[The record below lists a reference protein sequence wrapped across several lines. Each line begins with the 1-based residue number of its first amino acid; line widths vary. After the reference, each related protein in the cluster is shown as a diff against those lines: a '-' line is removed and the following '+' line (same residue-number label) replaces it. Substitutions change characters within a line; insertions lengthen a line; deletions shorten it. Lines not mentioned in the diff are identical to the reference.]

1 MASLENDFTTLP
13 NRSVEILDCIKD
25 RDKIQVY
32 KQYAMEQVNHYE
44 HQHPWDS
51 CKKGDILYI
60 VRSDTLILSWMKVE
74 IETYED
80 LHIGYILNFATAK
93 KSI

>member
-44 HQHPWDS
+44 HQHP
-51 CKKGDILYI
+51 
-60 VRSDTLILSWMKVE
+60 
-74 IETYED
+74 
-80 LHIGYILNFATAK
+80 
-93 KSI
+93 